1 MSFLY
6 STKAI
11 LFENDIPLVLSSL
24 GGPSDQQAGTCT
36 SSTPSDRALRATGS
50 AFREDNAEGLEMLL
64 NAIKQIIRAS
74 HDVGQGQEASRTLQA
89 QFPRAEHVP
98 HVPVRE
104 TTGPQMQ
111 AYTMAFY
118 QRAQAEK
125 EEIRFSCHQVDYGT
139 LPSFHAVYLYRGKE
153 YSANGSSSK
162 QAKHMASKNACDDLN
177 IYIHA

>member
-1 MSFLY
+1 MSLLY

-11 LFENDIPLVLSSL
+11 LFENNISLVLSSL
-24 GGPSDQQAGTCT
+24 GGPSDQEARVRG
-36 SSTPSDRALRATGS
+36 SSTPSEQALRAIGS
-50 AFREDNAEGLEMLL
+50 AFRQHNVEGLEMLL
-64 NAIKQIIRAS
+64 DAIKQLIRAS

-98 HVPVRE
+98 HVQVGE

-118 QRAQAEK
+118 QRAQVEK